1 MEDRRIQESRQL
13 MMTDW
18 QFSTSAKCVN
28 VCLKHPPQLEKNHG
42 RHVRRQAGGG
52 VRLRRGEIP
61 LRAFRL
67 ARANVKTFMV
77 THCRAE
83 THSPGTL
90 ERRSLPSRHRLF
102 KIQPFGDRHASVQTC
117 KHGIMLSLAGW
128 QRLLRG
134 SESSGSHRLRD
145 GDRSH
150 LRPAGLVSEPF
161 PPPPSAARAAAYG
174 CGAASRPSSIIQQTY
189 CEITNVKYDIN
200 PAGSCVRLR

>member
-1 MEDRRIQESRQL
+1 MEDRRILESRQL
-13 MMTDW
+13 MMTYW

-61 LRAFRL
+61 LQAFRL
-67 ARANVKTFMV
+67 ARAIAKTFIV
-77 THCRAE
+77 
-83 THSPGTL
+83 TL

-102 KIQPFGDRHASVQTC
+102 KIQPFSDIHASVQTC

-150 LRPAGLVSEPF
+150 LRPAGLVSEQFLPT
-161 PPPPSAARAAAYG
+161 PSAAQAAVYG
-174 CGAASRPSSIIQQTY
+174 CSAASRPSSIIQQTY
-189 CEITNVKYDIN
+189 CDITNVK
-200 PAGSCVRLR
+200 